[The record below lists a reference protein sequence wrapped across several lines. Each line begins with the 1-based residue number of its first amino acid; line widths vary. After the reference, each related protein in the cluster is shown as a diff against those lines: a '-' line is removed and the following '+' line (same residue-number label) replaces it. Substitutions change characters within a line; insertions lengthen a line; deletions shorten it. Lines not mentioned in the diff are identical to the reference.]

1 MFVPL
6 DSLNSHGI
14 SLQPL
19 DDMFDFDLA
28 VISFYS
34 PILRPA
40 QKDEFWIP
48 TGREPL
54 NIFYGGSFQLSKLL
68 VEFHHGHWMIC
79 RL

>member
-6 DSLNSHGI
+6 NSSNSRGI

-28 VISFYS
+28 VISFYGL
-34 PILRPA
+34 ILRPA

-54 NIFYGGSFQLSKLL
+54 NIFDGDSFQLFKFL
-68 VEFHHGHWMIC
+68 VVFHRG
-79 RL
+79 R